1 MQPNFVTLSFD
12 QLELATGG
20 AVCRRESM
28 GYVNPPG
35 TCEAFWSTAP
45 GFGQNGFQGLDSAF
59 NPLKP
64 DQLDR
69 LNQTRSRFGE
79 PAISPEQAAASSQ
92 SIRSS
97 QGR

>member
-1 MQPNFVTLSFD
+1 MKTALESLSSE
-12 QLELATGG
+12 QLDLVTGG

-35 TCEAFWSTAP
+35 TCEGFWSTAP
-45 GFGQNGFQGLDSAF
+45 NFGQNGFQGLDSAF

-69 LNQTRSRFGE
+69 LNQVRARSGDA
-79 PAISPEQAAASSQ
+79 AITPDQAAASSQ
-92 SIRSS
+92 RIRSS
-97 QGR
+97 MGR